1 MFTTQAIS
9 TANSM
14 ACLSSFPGA
23 SSWRRVSRN
32 VARLSDR
39 FLFHFITIDVPERRG
54 LLEEGLAA
62 SFPIL
67 TIRLPHSDL
76 ISSYGEERKS
86 PFHAHFCEVRRRLHP
101 LRFYAPSLSPRSS
114 SRNLWHIAYLETS
127 TFSTR
132 RALRKFSADAK
143 RQVVTKAVAEGELTQ
158 QDAPPLWFS
167 RVSASQ
173 VFLWPSTSSLHS
185 LQLKPRPLLM
195 LRRGRFTPSALS
207 SARRR

>member
-101 LRFYAPSLSPRSS
+101 DSTLRLYPPEVAAEIFGTL
-114 SRNLWHIAYLETS
+114 LI
-127 TFSTR
+127 
-132 RALRKFSADAK
+132 LR
-143 RQVVTKAVAEGELTQ
+143 L
-158 QDAPPLWFS
+158 
-167 RVSASQ
+167 
-173 VFLWPSTSSLHS
+173 
-185 LQLKPRPLLM
+185 RPFQPA
-195 LRRGRFTPSALS
+195 GR
-207 SARRR
+207 